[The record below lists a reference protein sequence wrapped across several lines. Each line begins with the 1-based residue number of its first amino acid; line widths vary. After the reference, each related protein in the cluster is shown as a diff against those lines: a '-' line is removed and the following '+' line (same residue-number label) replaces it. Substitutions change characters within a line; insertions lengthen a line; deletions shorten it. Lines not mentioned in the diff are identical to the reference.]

1 MQLAIAIVGG
11 VGLLGVVLVFC
22 FWNKDEDTGFLASWL
37 VSLLAFAAVFVLALV
52 K

>member
-11 VGLLGVVLVFC
+11 LEMLALLTAGLSTNQRLNDISICASFFLGI
-22 FWNKDEDTGFLASWL
+22 
-37 VSLLAFAAVFVLALV
+37 AVFVLALV